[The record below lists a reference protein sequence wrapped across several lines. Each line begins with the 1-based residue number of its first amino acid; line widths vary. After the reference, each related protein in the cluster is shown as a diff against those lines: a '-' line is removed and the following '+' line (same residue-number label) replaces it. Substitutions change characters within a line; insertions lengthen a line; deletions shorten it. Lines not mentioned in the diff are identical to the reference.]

1 MQKRAN
7 EEIRRAIGAAG
18 LKQWE
23 VADALGVLDCVLSR
37 KLRKELPQKEKER
50 ILSVIQNLDK
60 DEACEKIM
68 EEALKSAEQ

>member
-50 ILSVIQNLDK
+50 ILQVI
-60 DEACEKIM
+60 
-68 EEALKSAEQ
+68 KSLERAEVTA

>member
-23 VADALGVLDCVLSR
+23 VADALGILDCVLSR

-50 ILSVIQNLDK
+50 ILQVIKRL
-60 DEACEKIM
+60 ER
-68 EEALKSAEQ
+68 AEVNA

>member
-50 ILSVIQNLDK
+50 ILQVIKRL
-60 DEACEKIM
+60 ER
-68 EEALKSAEQ
+68 AEVNA

>member
-23 VADALGVLDCVLSR
+23 VAEALGVLDCVLSR
-37 KLRKELPQKEKER
+37 KLRKELPQKEKEH
-50 ILSVIQNLDK
+50 ILQVI
-60 DEACEKIM
+60 
-68 EEALKSAEQ
+68 KSLERAEVNA

>member
-23 VADALGVLDCVLSR
+23 VAEALGVLDCVLSR
-37 KLRKELPQKEKER
+37 KLRKELPQKEKEH
-50 ILSVIQNLDK
+50 ILQVI
-60 DEACEKIM
+60 
-68 EEALKSAEQ
+68 KSLERAEVNT

>member
-18 LKQWE
+18 LTQWE

-37 KLRKELPQKEKER
+37 KLRKELPQEEKEH
-50 ILSVIQNLDK
+50 ILQVIKTL
-60 DEACEKIM
+60 ER
-68 EEALKSAEQ
+68 AEVNA

>member
-50 ILSVIQNLDK
+50 ILSAVKTLNK
-60 DEACEKIM
+60 DETCEI
-68 EEALKSAEQ
+68 